1 MAESDR
7 VVRWEATDGVA
18 TVWLS
23 NPAKRNAMGRRF
35 FEQLPQVM
43 LEVNQDPGVR
53 AVVIAAE
60 GPAFTVGLDLMD
72 MGATLAPQGSEI
84 ETRQRLL
91 TDIDR
96 LQRSIG
102 SVDLCPVPTIAA
114 IHGWCIGGGV
124 DLTTCCDIRLA
135 SSDMKLSVRETR
147 IAIVA
152 DLGTLQRLPRI
163 IAKGHV
169 AELAYTGK
177 DISAHR
183 CKEIGLVNDVFE
195 NAEATQAAAHELA
208 REIAHNSP
216 LVVRGVK
223 QVLRHGEGKSVQDG
237 LDYVA
242 AWNSAFLLSQD
253 LAEAM
258 SAFFEKRK
266 PNFQGK

>member
-1 MAESDR
+1 MTESDR
-7 VVRWEATDGVA
+7 VVRWEKRGHIA

-23 NPAKRNAMGRRF
+23 NPARRNAMGRKF

-43 LEVNQDPGVR
+43 REASGDHDVR

-60 GPAFTVGLDLMD
+60 GPAFTVGLDLAD
-72 MGATLAPQGSEI
+72 MGATLAPQGSET
-84 ETRQRLL
+84 ETRTKLL
-91 TDIDR
+91 AEINR

-102 SVDLCPVPTIAA
+102 SVADCPVPTIVAL
-114 IHGWCIGGGV
+114 HGWCIGGGV
-124 DLTTCCDIRLA
+124 DLATCCDVRLA
-135 SSDMKLSVRETR
+135 SADMKLSVRETK

-163 IAKGHV
+163 VSSGHV
-169 AELAYTGK
+169 AELAFTGK
-177 DISAHR
+177 DVSSHR
-183 CKEIGLVNDVFE
+183 CKEIGLVNDVYE
-195 NAEATQAAAHELA
+195 TPEAVQAAAHALA
-208 REIAHNSP
+208 QEIAENSP

-223 QVLRHGEGKSVQDG
+223 QVLRYGEGKSVQDG

-242 AWNSAFLLSQD
+242 AWNAAFLLSQD

-266 PNFQGK
+266 AVFRGL